1 MDARDIIKRPI
12 ITEKSTDLMAQNK
25 YTFEVDM
32 RATKPQI
39 KAAVEEIFGV
49 KVEKVNT
56 ARVRGRLRRMGRHE
70 GYTSDWKKAVVTL
83 QPAHVIEAFGGL
95 YGVRARWRLSKL
107 GRPLRAAATR
117 RAPTVRSLPKRSR
130 RYLQ

>member
-39 KAAVEEIFGV
+39 KAAVEEIFSV

-56 ARVRGRLRRMGRHE
+56 ARVRGKLRRMGRHE

-83 QPAHVIEAFGGL
+83 KPGHSIEVFGGF
-95 YGVRARWRLSKL
+95 
-107 GRPLRAAATR
+107 
-117 RAPTVRSLPKRSR
+117 
-130 RYLQ
+130 

>member
-56 ARVRGRLRRMGRHE
+56 ARVRGKLRRMGRHE
-70 GYTSDWKKAVVTL
+70 GYTSDWKKDVVTL
-83 QPAHVIEAFGGL
+83 KPGHSIEVFGGF
-95 YGVRARWRLSKL
+95 
-107 GRPLRAAATR
+107 
-117 RAPTVRSLPKRSR
+117 
-130 RYLQ
+130 

>member
-12 ITEKSTDLMAQNK
+12 VTEKSTDLLADNK

-32 RATKPQI
+32 RASKIQV
-39 KAAVEEIFGV
+39 KAAVEEIFKV

-56 ARVRGRLRRMGRHE
+56 SRVKGKLRRMGRHE

-83 QPAHVIEAFGGL
+83 APGHSIEVFGGF
-95 YGVRARWRLSKL
+95 
-107 GRPLRAAATR
+107 
-117 RAPTVRSLPKRSR
+117 
-130 RYLQ
+130 